1 MQEFVKFIEPYQN
14 NIKWNGWREY
24 DIDDFESG
32 SIVNKALSVANV
44 ALYGLVHS
52 VIVALGISPGLGFIH
67 TGHDLSF
74 VYDIADL
81 YKAGLTIPIAFEIA
95 GSSTEEE
102 DIERMTRLKVRDSF
116 VDGKM
121 MQQIVKDLQFLLD
134 IEEQEKFYIDS
145 INLWDDKEKSVQYGV
160 NYREKV

>member
-1 MQEFVKFIEPYQN
+1 M
-14 NIKWNGWREY
+14 
-24 DIDDFESG
+24 
-32 SIVNKALSVANV
+32 
-44 ALYGLVHS
+44 
-52 VIVALGISPGLGFIH
+52 GFIH

-95 GSSTEEE
+95 GSLTEEE

-121 MQQIVKDLQFLLD
+121 MQQIVKDLKFLLN

-145 INLWDDKEKSVQYGV
+145 INLWDDKEKSMQYGV